1 VNGLFSQTRY
11 FLIALE
17 HTPVKHQGATVMA
30 NKAQDHLHR
39 LIRSMSRAEKRYFKV
54 HSGRHVGDGQA
65 KYHKLFDAIAAV
77 EEYDEQAVIA
87 QFSSEAFTHRF
98 AITKRRLYES
108 VLESLEAFH
117 AEGSIDARLG
127 RMLHTIRLLHDRS
140 LYDDA
145 AKLLHSFE
153 RLARAHDRQPMLL
166 AAMEWQRRLAER
178 DNYVH
183 ATEQQLNE
191 LAERRAALEVEQSEL
206 DGLWALKTR
215 IFLLLYR
222 KGLARD
228 AATLKALNDLLK
240 DPLLDEKRPALS
252 AKAAY
257 LRHHIRSAVAFT
269 MNDLPT
275 CYAQLNANL
284 QLFESE
290 HDRFE
295 QEPQVVLSVLGNLAF
310 VCVALGRF
318 DEARIHLMSFRNAP
332 SAWNMPETE
341 DLDLKLFNTS
351 MSLELGMHL
360 RAGRPDLALE
370 LVPQIE
376 RGLDRYGERIGPMR
390 RTGFLYQIAY
400 AHFMAGLKEPA
411 LRWTNRLLDG
421 LRTDDASDLAA
432 AGRTLYLALLIESGK
447 RDLLGYALR
456 NTERFFQNRERMHR
470 FEPLLLELVRQWS
483 KARNADE
490 EMKAFQHGMS
500 TMGGLMNDPLER
512 SMIDQF
518 DALAWTES
526 KVTGRPMAELVR
538 ERSEGFSSAA

>member
-1 VNGLFSQTRY
+1 
-11 FLIALE
+11 
-17 HTPVKHQGATVMA
+17 
-30 NKAQDHLHR
+30 
-39 LIRSMSRAEKRYFKV
+39 
-54 HSGRHVGDGQA
+54 
-65 KYHKLFDAIAAV
+65 
-77 EEYDEQAVIA
+77 
-87 QFSSEAFTHRF
+87 
-98 AITKRRLYES
+98 
-108 VLESLEAFH
+108 
-117 AEGSIDARLG
+117 
-127 RMLHTIRLLHDRS
+127 
-140 LYDDA
+140 
-145 AKLLHSFE
+145 
-153 RLARAHDRQPMLL
+153 
-166 AAMEWQRRLAER
+166 
-178 DNYVH
+178 
-183 ATEQQLNE
+183 
-191 LAERRAALEVEQSEL
+191 
-206 DGLWALKTR
+206 
-215 IFLLLYR
+215 
-222 KGLARD
+222 
-228 AATLKALNDLLK
+228 
-240 DPLLDEKRPALS
+240 
-252 AKAAY
+252 
-257 LRHHIRSAVAFT
+257 
-269 MNDLPT
+269 
-275 CYAQLNANL
+275 
-284 QLFESE
+284 
-290 HDRFE
+290 
-295 QEPQVVLSVLGNLAF
+295 VVLSVLGNLAF

>member
-1 VNGLFSQTRY
+1 
-11 FLIALE
+11 
-17 HTPVKHQGATVMA
+17 MA
-30 NKAQDHLHR
+30 NKAHDHLHR

-54 HSGRHVGDGQA
+54 HTGRHVGDGEA
-65 KYHKLFDAIAAV
+65 RYHKLFDAIAAC

-87 QFSSEAFTHRF
+87 RFNNEAFTHRF

-108 VLESLEAFH
+108 VLDSLEAFH

-145 AKLLHSFE
+145 TKLLHSFE

-166 AAMEWQRRLAER
+166 AALEWERRLAER

-191 LAERRAALEVEQSEL
+191 LAERRDALALEQSEL

-222 KGLARD
+222 KGQARD
-228 AATLKALNDLLK
+228 AASLKTLSDLLN
-240 DPLLDEKRPALS
+240 DPLLDEGRPARS

-257 LRHHIRSAVAFT
+257 LRHHIRSAAAFT
-269 MNDLPT
+269 MNDLHT
-275 CYAQLNANL
+275 CYTHLNANL
-284 QLFESE
+284 QLFELE
-290 HDRFE
+290 KDRFE
-295 QEPQVVLSVLGNLAF
+295 QEPQAVLSVLGNLAF

-318 DEARIHLMSFRNAP
+318 DEACKHLQAFRNAP
-332 SAWNMPETE
+332 SVWNMPETE
-341 DLDLKLFNTS
+341 DLELKLFNTS
-351 MSLELGMHL
+351 TSLELGMHL

-370 LVPQIE
+370 LIPRTE
-376 RGLDRYGERIGPMR
+376 RGLERYGERIGHLR
-390 RTGFLYQIAY
+390 RAGFLYQMAY
-400 AHFMAGLKEPA
+400 AHFMAGQPEPA
-411 LRWTNRLLDG
+411 LRWTNRMLDG

-447 RDLLGYALR
+447 RDLLTYALR

-470 FEPLLLELVRQWS
+470 FEPLLLDLVRQWN
-483 KARNADE
+483 KARTTDE
-490 EMKAFQHGMS
+490 EVHAFQSCMNA
-500 TMGGLMNDPLER
+500 MGPLMNDPMER

-518 DALAWTES
+518 DALAWTEG
-526 KVTGRPMAELVR
+526 KVTGRPMAEIVR
-538 ERSEGFSSAA
+538 ERNEGLSSAA